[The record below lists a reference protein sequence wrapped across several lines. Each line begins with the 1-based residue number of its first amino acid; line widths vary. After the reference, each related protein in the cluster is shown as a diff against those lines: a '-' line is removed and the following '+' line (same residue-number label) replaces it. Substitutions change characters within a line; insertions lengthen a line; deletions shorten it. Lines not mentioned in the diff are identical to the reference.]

1 MSPVPEGAQRSE
13 DGHYWW
19 DGTEWK
25 PVDGAAAGATNGG
38 QTGDVTHE
46 ELAAIQSEDQIQE
59 RHKPYFQ
66 PDYDKVPDDDSWAEA
81 AADLTE

>member
-1 MSPVPEGAQRSE
+1 VPEGAQLSE

-19 DGTEWK
+19 DGSEWK
-25 PVDGAAAGATNGG
+25 PVDGAAAAATNGG
-38 QTGDVTHE
+38 QTGDVTHA
-46 ELAAIQSEDQIQE
+46 ELAAIQSEDQIEE

-81 AADLTE
+81 VGDLSE

>member
-1 MSPVPEGAQRSE
+1 MSSVPEGAQLSP

-25 PVDGAAAGATNGG
+25 PIDSAAAGATNGG
-38 QTGDVTHE
+38 HNGDVTQE
-46 ELAAIQSEDQIQE
+46 ELLAIKHEDQIEE

-66 PDYDKVPDDDSWAEA
+66 PDYDKVPDDNSWAEA
-81 AADLTE
+81 EGDLPE